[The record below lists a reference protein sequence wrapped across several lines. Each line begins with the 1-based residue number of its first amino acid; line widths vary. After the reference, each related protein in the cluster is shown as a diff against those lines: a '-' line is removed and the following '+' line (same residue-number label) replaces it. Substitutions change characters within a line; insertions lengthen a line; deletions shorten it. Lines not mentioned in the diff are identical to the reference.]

1 MSPSSGASWSVT
13 LGRLNQRKCV
23 EDFARFTLTQL
34 MIATVLAIVE
44 PGLPSIFTLHFE
56 TLIPQPA
63 PCNARARIYSG
74 IRRATVRQTF
84 NLELSYDGPT

>member
-1 MSPSSGASWSVT
+1 V
-13 LGRLNQRKCV
+13 V
-23 EDFARFTLTQL
+23 
-34 MIATVLAIVE
+34 AIVE

-63 PCNARARIYSG
+63 PCNARGRIYSG
-74 IRRATVRQTF
+74 IRRATVRQSF